1 MPRIVLASASASRRR
16 LLESAGVKPKIMVSH
31 VDEESDFFNAMKPAD
46 MVIALAITKAHTI
59 REQIDF
65 PAIIIG
71 CDSTFEFDSQSLGK
85 PATPE
90 IAIERASRVRGN
102 SGLLHT
108 GHCIIDTTKDKEISS
123 IVTTKVTFDN
133 MTDAEI
139 DASFAK
145 AAASG
150 DEEPEMGDFEKA
162 IEILRKKGQK
172 VAANRADRDSS
183 EGAAIA
189 KVSTDKTAGV
199 VISLNCE
206 TDFVAKND
214 SFVALANALADLA
227 INFKSKE
234 AFLV

>member
-16 LLESAGVKPKIMVSH
+16 LLESAGLKPTILVSH
-31 VDEESDFFNAMKPAD
+31 IDEETDFFNAMKPAD

-90 IAIERASRVRGN
+90 IAFERASRVRGN

-139 DASFAK
+139 ADYVATGEPLHVAGGFTLDGFSSPFIPSIEGDYTNVVGISMPFVRK
-145 AAASG
+145 AFEQLGYSW
-150 DEEPEMGDFEKA
+150 PEVKA
-162 IEILRKKGQK
+162 MQ
-172 VAANRADRDSS
+172 
-183 EGAAIA
+183 
-189 KVSTDKTAGV
+189 
-199 VISLNCE
+199 
-206 TDFVAKND
+206 
-214 SFVALANALADLA
+214 
-227 INFKSKE
+227 
-234 AFLV
+234 

>member
-1 MPRIVLASASASRRR
+1 MPKIVLASASVSRRR
-16 LLESAGVKPKIMVSH
+16 LLESAGLKPTIMVSH
-31 VDEESDFFNAMKPAD
+31 VDEETDFFNAMTPAD

-139 DASFAK
+139 ADYVATGEPLHVAGGFTLDGFSSPFIP
-145 AAASG
+145 SIEG
-150 DEEPEMGDFEKA
+150 DYTNVVGISMPFVRKVFEQLGYSWPEV
-162 IEILRKKGQK
+162 K
-172 VAANRADRDSS
+172 VMQ
-183 EGAAIA
+183 
-189 KVSTDKTAGV
+189 
-199 VISLNCE
+199 
-206 TDFVAKND
+206 
-214 SFVALANALADLA
+214 
-227 INFKSKE
+227 
-234 AFLV
+234 

>member
-71 CDSTFEFDSQSLGK
+71 CDSTFVFDSQSLGK

-123 IVTTKVTFDN
+123 NVTTKVTFDN

-139 DASFAK
+139 ADYVATGEPLHVAGGFTLDGFSSPFIPSIEGDYTNVVGISMPFVRK
-145 AAASG
+145 AFEQLGYSW
-150 DEEPEMGDFEKA
+150 PEVKA
-162 IEILRKKGQK
+162 MQ
-172 VAANRADRDSS
+172 
-183 EGAAIA
+183 
-189 KVSTDKTAGV
+189 
-199 VISLNCE
+199 
-206 TDFVAKND
+206 
-214 SFVALANALADLA
+214 
-227 INFKSKE
+227 
-234 AFLV
+234 